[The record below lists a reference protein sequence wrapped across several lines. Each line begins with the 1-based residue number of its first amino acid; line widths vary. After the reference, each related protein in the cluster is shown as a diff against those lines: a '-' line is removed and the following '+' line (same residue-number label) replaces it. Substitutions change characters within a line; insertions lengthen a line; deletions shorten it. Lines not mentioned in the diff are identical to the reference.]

1 MVEASEKTPPQK
13 TKRPVGR
20 PRADGRPQL
29 TKEAV
34 FLVAAKHIAKDG
46 YAGASIRKIAADLKA
61 APASV
66 FNLFP
71 TKDVLL
77 NELLCFAATPS
88 MVFYDDL
95 AKFNLPPAV
104 ALFKS
109 IVEEVTAV
117 ASADRDF
124 PAIFYLPELSKPGF
138 EPAQETRATMVAHY
152 RALIEAG
159 QQAGLFSVEIPALSA
174 EQVFQLTETSI
185 VAQQVAAVTP
195 PATAARA
202 TARFCLRGLLN
213 DPAELAAIEQA
224 ADQVSLAFVLPEKV

>member
-1 MVEASEKTPPQK
+1 MVETAEKSVAPK

-34 FLVAAKHIAKDG
+34 FFVAAKHIAKDG
-46 YAGASIRKIAADLKA
+46 YAGASIRKIAAELKA

-77 NELLCFAATPS
+77 NELLAFAASPS
-88 MVFYDDL
+88 MAFYAEL
-95 AKFNLPPAV
+95 GKLNLPPAI
-104 ALFKS
+104 ALFKC
-109 IVEEVTAV
+109 IREEVIAV

-124 PAIFYLPELSKPGF
+124 PAIFYLPELAKPGF
-138 EPAQETRATMVAHY
+138 EPAQETRANMVAHY
-152 RALIEAG
+152 RSLIEAG
-159 QQAGLFSVEIPALSA
+159 VSVGTLLCDMPTLSA

-185 VAQQVAAVTP
+185 IAQQVAATTP
-195 PATAARA
+195 PETAARA
-202 TARFCLRGLLN
+202 TARFCLRGLLK
-213 DPAELAAIEQA
+213 DPGELDAIEYA
-224 ADQVSLAFVLPEKV
+224 ADQVSLAFVLPEGS

>member
-1 MVEASEKTPPQK
+1 MEIGEKAPAQK

-46 YAGASIRKIAADLKA
+46 YAGASIRKIAAELKA

-77 NELLCFAATPS
+77 NELLGFAAAPS
-88 MVFYDDL
+88 MVFYRDL
-95 AKFNLPPAV
+95 DKLDLSPDV

-109 IVEEVTAV
+109 IMEEVIAV

-124 PAIFYLPELSKPGF
+124 PAIFYLPELAKPGF

-152 RALIEAG
+152 RSLIEAG
-159 QQAGLFSVEIPALSA
+159 QQAGLFSVDVPALSA

-185 VAQQVAAVTP
+185 IAQQVAAVTP
-195 PATAARA
+195 PEIAARA
-202 TARFCLRGLLN
+202 TARFCLRGLLA
-213 DPAELAAIEQA
+213 DPAKLDTIEQA
-224 ADQVSLAFVLPEKV
+224 ADQVPLAFVLPEKV

>member
-1 MVEASEKTPPQK
+1 MELSEKTPARRP
-13 TKRPVGR
+13 KRPVGR

-46 YAGASIRKIAADLKA
+46 YAGASIRKIAAELKA

-88 MVFYDDL
+88 MVFYDEL

-138 EPAQETRATMVAHY
+138 EPAQETRANMVAHY
-152 RALIEAG
+152 RSLIEAG
-159 QQAGLFSVEIPALSA
+159 MQAGLFSVEVPALSA

-185 VAQQVAAVTP
+185 IAQQVATVTP
-195 PATAARA
+195 PEEAARA
-202 TARFCLRGLLN
+202 TARFCLRGLLVN
-213 DPAELAAIEQA
+213 PADLDAIEQA
-224 ADQVSLAFVLPEKV
+224 SDQVSLAFVLPQKV

>member
-1 MVEASEKTPPQK
+1 MAEISEKTPPQK
-13 TKRPVGR
+13 AKRPVGR

-34 FLVAAKHIAKDG
+34 FLVAAKHIAWDG
-46 YAGASIRKIAADLKA
+46 FAGSSIRKIAAELKA

-77 NELLCFAATPS
+77 NELLGFAAAPS
-88 MVFYDDL
+88 MVFYSEL
-95 AKFNLPPAV
+95 TKLNLPPEV

-109 IVEEVTAV
+109 IMEEVIAV

-152 RALIEAG
+152 RSLIEAG
-159 QQAGLFSVEIPALSA
+159 ERTGHFQVELPALSA
-174 EQVFQLTETSI
+174 EQIFQLTETSI
-185 VAQQVAAVTP
+185 IAQEVAAVTP
-195 PATAARA
+195 PEVAART
-202 TARFCLRGLLN
+202 TARFCLRGLLIN
-213 DPAELAAIEQA
+213 PAELDAIELA
-224 ADQVSLAFVLPEKV
+224 ADQVSLTFVLPEKV

>member
-1 MVEASEKTPPQK
+1 MVETREKTPAQK

-34 FLVAAKHIAKDG
+34 FLAAAKHIAKDG
-46 YAGASIRKIAADLKA
+46 YAGASIRKIAAELKA

-77 NELLCFAATPS
+77 NELLSFAATPS
-88 MVFYDDL
+88 MAFYEEL
-95 AKFNLPPAV
+95 AKFELPPAV

-138 EPAQETRATMVAHY
+138 EPAQKTRATMVAHY

-159 QQAGLFSVEIPALSA
+159 QQAGLFSVDIPALSA

-185 VAQQVAAVTP
+185 IAQQVAAVTP
-195 PATAARA
+195 PAIAARA

-224 ADQVSLAFVLPEKV
+224 ADQVSLAFVLPERV

>member
-1 MVEASEKTPPQK
+1 VEASEKTPPQK

-77 NELLCFAATPS
+77 NELLGFAATPS
-88 MVFYDDL
+88 MVFYGEL
-95 AKFNLPPAV
+95 NKLNLPPAV

-109 IVEEVTAV
+109 IMEEVTAV

-138 EPAQETRATMVAHY
+138 EPAQQTRATMVAHY
-152 RALIEAG
+152 RSLIEAG
-159 QQAGLFSVEIPALSA
+159 QQAGLFSVEVPALSA

-185 VAQQVAAVTP
+185 IAQQVAATTP
-195 PATAARA
+195 PAIAARA
-202 TARFCLRGLLN
+202 TARFCLRGLLRN
-213 DPAELAAIEQA
+213 PAMLDETERAASQIA
-224 ADQVSLAFVLPEKV
+224 LAFVLPEDI

>member
-1 MVEASEKTPPQK
+1 MVETVQK
-13 TKRPVGR
+13 SSAKKPKRPVGR

-46 YAGASIRKIAADLKA
+46 YAGASIRKIAAELKA

-77 NELLCFAATPS
+77 NELLSFAATPS
-88 MVFYDDL
+88 MVFYDEL
-95 AKFNLPPAV
+95 ARFNLPPAV

-109 IVEEVTAV
+109 IMEEVTAV

-138 EPAQETRATMVAHY
+138 EPAQETRAAMVAHY

-159 QQAGLFSVEIPALSA
+159 KQAGLFSVEIPALSA

-185 VAQQVAAVTP
+185 IAQQVAAVTP
-195 PATAARA
+195 PAIAARA

-224 ADQVSLAFVLPEKV
+224 ADQVSLAFVLPEYA

>member
-1 MVEASEKTPPQK
+1 MAETNEKPAAK
-13 TKRPVGR
+13 KVRRPVGR
-20 PRADGRPQL
+20 PRADGKPQL

-34 FLVAAKHIAKDG
+34 FLVAAKHIAQDG
-46 YAGASIRKIAADLKA
+46 YAGASIRKIAAELKA

-77 NELLCFAATPS
+77 NELLGFAAAPS
-88 MVFYDDL
+88 MTFYAEL
-95 AKFNLPPAV
+95 GKLNLPPEV

-109 IVEEVTAV
+109 IMEEVIAV

-124 PAIFYLPELSKPGF
+124 PAIFYLPELAKPGF
-138 EPAQETRATMVAHY
+138 EPAQETRANMVAHY
-152 RALIEAG
+152 RSLIEAG
-159 QQAGLFSVEIPALSA
+159 QKAGALLCDMPTLSA

-185 VAQQVAAVTP
+185 IAQEVAAVTP
-195 PATAARA
+195 PETAARA
-202 TARFCLRGLLN
+202 TARFCLRGLLVN
-213 DPAELAAIEQA
+213 PADLDAIEQA

>member
-1 MVEASEKTPPQK
+1 MVETSEKAPAQK

-46 YAGASIRKIAADLKA
+46 YAGASIRKIAAELKA

-77 NELLCFAATPS
+77 NELLSFAAAPS
-88 MVFYDDL
+88 MVFYEEL

-138 EPAQETRATMVAHY
+138 EPAQKTRAAMVAHY

-185 VAQQVAAVTP
+185 IAQQVAAVTP
-195 PATAARA
+195 PAIAAQA
-202 TARFCLRGLLN
+202 TARFCLRGLLS
-213 DPAELAAIEQA
+213 DPAELAAIERA
-224 ADQVSLAFVLPEKV
+224 ADQVSLAFVLPERV

>member
-1 MVEASEKTPPQK
+1 MAETREKRPAQK

-20 PRADGRPQL
+20 PRADGKPQL

-34 FLVAAKHIAKDG
+34 FLVAAKHIARDG
-46 YAGASIRKIAADLKA
+46 YAGASIRKIAAELKA

-71 TKDVLL
+71 TKDALL
-77 NELLCFAATPS
+77 NELLIFAAAPS
-88 MVFYDDL
+88 MAFYAEL
-95 AKFNLPPAV
+95 EKLTLSPEV

-109 IVEEVTAV
+109 IMEEVIAV

-124 PAIFYLPELSKPGF
+124 PAIFYLPELAKPGF

-152 RALIEAG
+152 RSLIEAG
-159 QQAGLFSVEIPALSA
+159 QNVGVLLCDIPALSA

-185 VAQQVAAVTP
+185 IAQEVAAVTP
-195 PATAARA
+195 PEKAARA
-202 TARFCLRGLLN
+202 TARFCLRGLLVN
-213 DPAELAAIEQA
+213 PTDLDAIEQA